1 MKATGIVRRIDDLGR
16 IVIPKEIRKTLK
28 VKEGMPLEIYTDK
41 EGGIILRKFLP
52 FSEMS
57 SLSEEF
63 AQCVAQQMGNAVF
76 VTDREKVVAAAGYT
90 GEDIVGE
97 PISHILENIL
107 DDRDERLPLS
117 ERNRF
122 IPVIHGM
129 EEHEQICQAIRSN
142 GQIIGAII
150 IQAKDRKQRLG
161 GYGYK
166 DSVCQILCIGL
177 SKDFN
182 RSVSEWSLL
191 LSKCKRTG
199 GLSEL
204 P

>member
-16 IVIPKEIRKTLK
+16 VVIPKEIRKTLK

-63 AQCVAQQMGNAVF
+63 AQCVAQQTGNTVF

-122 IPVIHGM
+122 IPVIDGM

-161 GYGYK
+161 ESEKKVALVAAEFLGK
-166 DSVCQILCIGL
+166 QVSV
-177 SKDFN
+177 
-182 RSVSEWSLL
+182 
-191 LSKCKRTG
+191 
-199 GLSEL
+199 
-204 P
+204 

>member
-1 MKATGIVRRIDDLGR
+1 MLYISVEKMVKSMLSAEILSHKIRKMSHTKHEKTSSKKKHQYKGVNCMKATGIVRRIDDLGR
-16 IVIPKEIRKTLK
+16 VVIPKEIRKTLK

-76 VTDREKVVAAAGYT
+76 VTDREKVVAAVGYT

-129 EEHEQICQAIRSN
+129 EEHEQICQAIRN
-142 GQIIGAII
+142 W
-150 IQAKDRKQRLG
+150 
-161 GYGYK
+161 
-166 DSVCQILCIGL
+166 
-177 SKDFN
+177 N
-182 RSVSEWSLL
+182 W
-191 LSKCKRTG
+191 KC
-199 GLSEL
+199 
-204 P
+204 

>member
-90 GEDIVGE
+90 GEDG
-97 PISHILENIL
+97 
-107 DDRDERLPLS
+107 RQTPLRQK
-117 ERNRF
+117 RNTDPGQAITKTRMRF
-122 IPVIHGM
+122 SMQYGRQQLYIQYAITAM
-129 EEHEQICQAIRSN
+129 EEEVHHPH
-142 GQIIGAII
+142 
-150 IQAKDRKQRLG
+150 KQ
-161 GYGYK
+161 K
-166 DSVCQILCIGL
+166 HT
-177 SKDFN
+177 
-182 RSVSEWSLL
+182 E
-191 LSKCKRTG
+191 T
-199 GLSEL
+199 
-204 P
+204 